1 MSEIVC
7 GPQSSYLRVLLCDK
21 AGAQVNSARNTITCP
36 DCGLRANPGEPDC
49 AALRDALMARDFEQ
63 PALYWRYHR
72 MALDAYCVQHSA
84 YVESAKSL
92 AAHLC
97 GLCVAL
103 EYNNDPATLGGI
115 QLWLST
121 NPKLQKPELPAFRG
135 RVTIA
140 DVSGIENPVEYGRAV
155 ESWAQSGWEAYRDLQ
170 PLAREWIAQSAV
182 QSIIRR
188 TRR

>member
-49 AALRDALMARDFEQ
+49 AALRDALLARDFEQ
-63 PALYWRYHR
+63 PALYWRHHR

-103 EYNNDPATLGGI
+103 EYNNDAATLGGI
-115 QLWLST
+115 QRWL
-121 NPKLQKPELPAFRG
+121 PVFRG

-140 DVSGIENPVEYGRAV
+140 DVSGIEDPVEYGRAV
-155 ESWAQSGWEAYRDLQ
+155 ESWVRSAWEAYRDLQ
-170 PLAREWIAQSAV
+170 PLANGSHSLRCS
-182 QSIIRR
+182 R
-188 TRR
+188 